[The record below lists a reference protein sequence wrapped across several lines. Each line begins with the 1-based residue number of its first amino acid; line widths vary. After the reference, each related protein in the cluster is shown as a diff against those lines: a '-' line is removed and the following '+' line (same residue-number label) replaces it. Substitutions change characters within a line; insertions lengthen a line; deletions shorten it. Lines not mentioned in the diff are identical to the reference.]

1 MSAVTKKD
9 LSTMSE
15 RIICF
20 NSASDKFVSL
30 SDADARRGRR
40 EADAADVVATERKV
54 RRES

>member
-20 NSASDKFVSL
+20 KSASDKFVCL